1 MTASGPDGPHR
12 PDRPYRPRAAPA
24 DLADTLVCR
33 WDATLSGAMLMV
45 PDGCLELMWLEGR
58 GLLVCGPET
67 VGWPAAHAR
76 PIEGSG
82 LRFRPGRAAPVLRL
96 PLSELRDRRVALVD
110 LLPRPVVER
119 AEQRLHALPATRRSD
134 ALVELTRLLSA
145 GSDARHG
152 SRVSMA
158 GPPPAVQGLIERSD
172 GLAPL
177 ADRLG
182 VTPRQLHRRSLEA
195 FGYGPAVLRRILRVQ
210 RFLALHKAHPAL
222 RLAELAAGAGYADQA
237 HLSRDVRLLCGLTP
251 RGLLASRSAD
261 WHGDGAVVRV

>member
-12 PDRPYRPRAAPA
+12 PDRPYRPRGAPA

-33 WDATLSGAMLMV
+33 WDATLSGPMLMV
-45 PDGCLELMWLEGR
+45 PDGCLELMWLDGR

-67 VGWPAAHAR
+67 VSWPAAHAR

-152 SRVSMA
+152 SRVSIA

-237 HLSRDVRLLCGLTP
+237 HLSRDVRRLCGLTP
-251 RGLLASRSAD
+251 RALLACRSAD
-261 WHGDGAVVRV
+261 WHGDGAVVAV